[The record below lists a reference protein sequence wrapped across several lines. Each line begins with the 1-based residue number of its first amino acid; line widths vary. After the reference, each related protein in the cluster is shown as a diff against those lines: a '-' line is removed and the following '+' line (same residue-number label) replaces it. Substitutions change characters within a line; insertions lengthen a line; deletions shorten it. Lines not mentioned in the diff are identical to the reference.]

1 MFSVSEI
8 CEEISQKIKEVSEEM
23 SHCKWERYAEIL
35 DESYSVMQEELARMR
50 EQYWKSAKV
59 GTRVRLYSEP
69 HLRDY
74 QSHIVNGMLQLK
86 EEYTELYDPVQE
98 CWRDLQSRIYRE
110 TFFPLII
117 EPIRIDDIFFAHLFN
132 ALDWPHESPDSWY
145 HLN

>member
-8 CEEISQKIKEVSEEM
+8 CEEFSQKRKEVSEEM
-23 SHCKWERYAEIL
+23 SHCKWEIYAEIL

-74 QSHIVNGMLQLK
+74 QSYTVNGMLQLK

-98 CWRDLQSRIYRE
+98 CWRDLQSRIYRRL
-110 TFFPLII
+110 FF
-117 EPIRIDDIFFAHLFN
+117 H
-132 ALDWPHESPDSWY
+132 
-145 HLN
+145 